1 MAAREGQG
9 MKIATIIFAFLTIVL
24 AVTTFMFYAQA
35 QTALKEKTDAQNARQ
50 QIDQE
55 NKKLLFRVQ
64 AMNYALGL
72 KGVTEQEVEI
82 AKGAAGQDADADEVL
97 AGFKA
102 DMALLGDQAA
112 PDGGP
117 KNYRT
122 MGNILL
128 AALNKKNLSLSNA
141 NEQTSKAR
149 QDLDATA
156 KAEKLRSDEAV
167 AARDKAANDLN
178 TERATY
184 ISTRQEMEERASK
197 LQSTLADSIE
207 KAKTDYDTVS
217 GKLTDAQKSVKNLT
231 NTVIM
236 QRDRLIQEQGEK
248 VSLFE
253 NPDGRI
259 TRVNQGLQQV
269 WIDVGRD
276 DGLLRQTTFAVYD
289 HNESG
294 VASSKPK
301 GSIEV
306 VSLGDRL
313 SEAKII
319 EDSPAN
325 PIISGDVI
333 HTVAWSPG
341 QRIHFALA
349 GKMDINGDGVD
360 DYDLV
365 RNIIRINGGGID
377 AELRPDGTR
386 SGKVTVNTRYLV
398 RGNVEASK
406 ELLDKFAT
414 LRDEV
419 TQFGTETKSVKDIL
433 ALMGWKADERMVN
446 LGGGTSAA
454 FRKRQPG
461 KTEPAAPA
469 PATDSTTPATPSTGA
484 PASPATADPF
494 GAAAPAADPFGAT
507 PAPKAAPPVEND
519 PFK

>member
-50 QIDQE
+50 QSDQE
-55 NKKLLFRVQ
+55 SNKLKYRLA
-64 AMNYALGL
+64 AMNYVLGL
-72 KGVTEQEVEI
+72 KGATEQEVEI
-82 AKGAAGQDADADEVL
+82 AKGAAGEDADATEIL
-97 AGFKA
+97 NNYKN
-102 DMALLGDQAA
+102 DMAALGDQAA

-122 MGNILL
+122 MSSILV
-128 AALNKKNLSLSNA
+128 AALNKKNLSVADANA
-141 NEQTSKAR
+141 QTRKAR
-149 QDLDATA
+149 EELDATV
-156 KAEKLRSDEAV
+156 KAETLRASEAV
-167 AARDKAANDLN
+167 AARDKASNDLN
-178 TERATY
+178 AERATY
-184 ISTRQEMEERASK
+184 ISTREEMEKRAGA
-197 LQSTLADSIE
+197 LQVTLSDSIQ
-207 KAKTDYDTVS
+207 KAKTDYEEVS
-217 GKLTDAQKSVKNLT
+217 GALKKSQEKAGNLIR
-231 NTVIM
+231 TVEL
-236 QRDRLIQEQGEK
+236 QRDRIKQDETEK

-253 NPDGRI
+253 RPDGRV

-269 WIDVGRD
+269 WIDVGRE

-325 PIISGDVI
+325 PIISGDAI

-365 RNIIRINGGGID
+365 RNIIRINGGEID
-377 AELRPDGTR
+377 AELRPDGVRT
-386 SGKVTVNTRYLV
+386 GKISVNTRYLV

-406 ELLDKFAT
+406 ELLDKFAAMS
-414 LRDEV
+414 DEV
-419 TQFGTETKSVKDIL
+419 KQFGTDTKSVKDLL
-433 ALMGWKADERMVN
+433 ALMGWKADERMVD
-446 LGGGTSAA
+446 LGGNKAGA

-461 KTEPAAPA
+461 KTEPAAK
-469 PATDSTTPATPSTGA
+469 PATDAAAPTTPAATSPS
-484 PASPATADPF
+484 PASSADPF
-494 GAAAPAADPFGAT
+494 GSAAPAADPFGAA
-507 PAPKAAPPVEND
+507 PAPKAAPPAENVD